1 MLLSHMEV
9 RFMQNEVKYSPL
21 AVRLP
26 VDIRQKLE
34 KRAKEERRSLSN
46 MVIKILESELK
57 DDN

>member
-1 MLLSHMEV
+1 MEV